1 MDLQVF
7 RSFVKTALALQVDDN
22 DTPPGYREIRA
33 SVHNRYPDLDR
44 EEPRPNKII
53 HQPEAV
59 KLSSAGR
66 HAWEIGHLGVLGA
79 PAAAELAGAHV
90 SDRKKQVAEVVGLGG
105 LATPYIHDL
114 AMKNK
119 RYAGSGIGRAA
130 GKLFGHGL

>member
-1 MDLQVF
+1 MHIQTL
-7 RSFVKTALALQVDDN
+7 RSFVKTALALQLDGGN
-22 DTPPGYREIRA
+22 DTPPGYREVLA
-33 SVHNRYPDLDR
+33 AVHNRYL
-44 EEPRPNKII
+44 
-53 HQPEAV
+53 
-59 KLSSAGR
+59 KLASAGR

-90 SDRKKQVAEVVGLGG
+90 SDKKKQVAEVVGLGG